1 MARHEPIFEAAL
13 AMALD
18 KVGGSITYS
27 LVDYQ
32 AMQARRGRV
41 HITTTIDKSVDPPT
55 ITVALSPAPAKAG
68 DSVM

>member
-1 MARHEPIFEAAL
+1 MARREPIFEAAL

-18 KVGGSITYS
+18 KVGGEITYS

-41 HITTTIDKSVDPPT
+41 RVTTAIDDSTNPPT
-55 ITVALSPAPAKAG
+55 VTVKLAPAPAKAG
-68 DSVM
+68 DRVT